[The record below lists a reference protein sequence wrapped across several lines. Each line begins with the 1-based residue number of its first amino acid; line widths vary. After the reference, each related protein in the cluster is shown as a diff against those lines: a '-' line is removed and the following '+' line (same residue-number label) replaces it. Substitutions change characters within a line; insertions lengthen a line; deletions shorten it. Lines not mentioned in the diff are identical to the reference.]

1 VCAPL
6 MIAVK
11 RHEPNNYQST
21 TIKSRKSLFFDTFL
35 EKEGENRAIIFV
47 QTRSDWTNWFELT
60 KTDTKTRPDFD
71 ATKMFSMLYLSC
83 SILVYT
89 LIPLQSN
96 FAFHGFGYRE
106 IGPHSSP
113 NYVYFVHV
121 YVVSRTRRRRRRR
134 CRRRRRRQ
142 RLRQPP
148 LVGKLTT

>member
-1 VCAPL
+1 
-6 MIAVK
+6 
-11 RHEPNNYQST
+11 
-21 TIKSRKSLFFDTFL
+21 
-35 EKEGENRAIIFV
+35 
-47 QTRSDWTNWFELT
+47 
-60 KTDTKTRPDFD
+60 
-71 ATKMFSMLYLSC
+71 MLYLSC

-121 YVVSRTRRRRRRR
+121 YVVSRTRRRR
-134 CRRRRRRQ
+134 CRRRRQ

-148 LVGKLTT
+148 LVGKLSTMYFNVSHSFFFSFELNFTSMQDESEWNKNGSPNENGPTKLACKL